1 MYFKVNMISNCSQD
15 DLNLSVMKNTH
26 ILKTGVSKREYY
38 SDIKLF
44 RIGRRGSIFVLLVE
58 TDGLHDH
65 SGHRIGVA
73 VAAWSP
79 VLQVAVPLLGHLPR
93 DPNVAA
99 PVCDAGR
106 EVVDRRSLVGSGQT
120 TLVVLSLFGIIC
132 LDVPHMVL
140 GELLNSRLNCFDAAS
155 NPHRLSGEV
164 CVSSSTIPV
173 AHHRLGIKS
182 NNHTKVFSYPLQNVP
197 GDPEVV
203 SHINPLGWSNL
214 ELPLRRHH
222 LSICARDPDASIE
235 TGPVVGLHNVPS
247 VHISSSNST
256 VVRPLGPRETILGP
270 SEGVAVLAQKSVL
283 LFNAKPRVLVF
294 CLVHDLVACF
304 SVVGLRWLLVVLVGF
319 AHHHDIVAAPEW
331 IPVHLDRVEISVG
344 IAALGLIAGATI
356 IVPDWEIRD

>member
-26 ILKTGVSKREYY
+26 ILKMVGSNREYY

-44 RIGRRGSIFVLLVE
+44 RIGRRGSIFLLLVE
-58 TDGLHDH
+58 TDGLHHH
-65 SGHRIGVA
+65 SGHRIGIA

-79 VLQVAVPLLGHLPR
+79 VLQVAVTLLGHLSR
-93 DPNVAA
+93 DPNAAA

-140 GELLNSRLNCFDAAS
+140 GELLNSSLDCFHSAG

-164 CVSSSTIPV
+164 CVSTSTIPV
-173 AHHRLGIKS
+173 AHHWLGIKS
-182 NNHTKVFSYPLQNVP
+182 DNHSKVFSHPLENVP
-197 GDPEVV
+197 GHPEIV
-203 SHINPLGWSNL
+203 SHIDPLGRSNL

-235 TGPVVGLHNVPS
+235 TGPVMSLHNVPS
-247 VHISSSNST
+247 VHISSSNGT
-256 VVRPLGPRETILGP
+256 VVRPLGPGETILGP
-270 SEGVAVLAQKSVL
+270 SKGVAVLAQKSVL

-294 CLVHDLVACF
+294 CLVHDLVARF

-319 AHHHDIVAAPEW
+319 AHHHDIVATPEW
-331 IPVHLDRVEISVG
+331 VPVHLNRVQIGVG
-344 IAALGLIAGATI
+344 IAALGLIAGAAV
-356 IVPDWEIRD
+356 IVPDWEVRD